1 MLTISLRELHW
12 QDYLILVICLSL
24 IIINLGMTALFMKKY
39 SEKKST
45 MQFVLGLFQLVSAYV
60 ALDYGLHSA
69 ITINEVWDS
78 IIEDAFIIGI
88 IVLPLLLIRI
98 AGEMCKSKPSLII
111 EVIFFGTKLAC
122 FIPVLLLPVNTFV
135 SYLVFL
141 PMAIMLAFVLYFL
154 IYKPH
159 KVKKELDID
168 DHVLKVALDIVGVS
182 AVLFIIVLFMF
193 AIYASFHLYAI
204 IISAFILYFAFL
216 VTVYLGYYNPIWWR
230 RIISQK
236 GDFKYCYGEFDEC
249 LNLIEEEDK
258 QDKRMKE
265 LEEELEHQDQRNI
278 EDIEELD
285 DMEELKD
292 LIEGLENLK
301 ELGDIQPEEDLDP
314 SD

>member
-1 MLTISLRELHW
+1 M
-12 QDYLILVICLSL
+12 
-24 IIINLGMTALFMKKY
+24 AFLFFKKY
-39 SEKKST
+39 SLKKSK
-45 MQFVLGLFQLVSAYV
+45 MQLANELFQLVSAYV
-60 ALDYGLHSA
+60 ALVYGFHQL
-69 ITINEVWDS
+69 ITINDVWNS

-88 IVLPLLLIRI
+88 IVLPLLLIKI
-98 AGEMCKSKPSLII
+98 AGEMCKSKPNLII

-122 FIPVLLLPVNTFV
+122 FIPVLLLPTHTFV

-159 KVKKELDID
+159 KVKKDLDID

-193 AIYASFHLYAI
+193 AMYASIHLYAI

-216 VTVYLGYYNPIWWR
+216 ITCYLGYYNPLWWR
-230 RIISQK
+230 RVVSRK
-236 GDFKYCYGEFDEC
+236 GDFRYCYGEFDEC

-258 QDKRMKE
+258 QEKRMKDLEKE
-265 LEEELEHQDQRNI
+265 LEGEELRNI

-292 LIEGLENLK
+292 LIDGLENLK
-301 ELGDIQPEEDLDP
+301 ELGDLQPEEDLDP

>member
-1 MLTISLRELHW
+1 MVTISLRDIFW
-12 QDYLILVICLSL
+12 QDYLILSFCLFL
-24 IIINLGMTALFMKKY
+24 IIINLGMAFLFFKKY
-39 SEKKST
+39 SLKKSK
-45 MQFVLGLFQLVSAYV
+45 MQLANGLFQLVSSYV
-60 ALDYGLHSA
+60 ALVYGIHQL
-69 ITINEVWDS
+69 IIINNVWNS
-78 IIEDAFIIGI
+78 VIEDAFIIGI

-122 FIPVLLLPVNTFV
+122 FIPVLLLPTHTFV
-135 SYLVFL
+135 SYLVYL

-159 KVKKELDID
+159 KVKIDLDID
-168 DHVLKVALDIVGVS
+168 DRVLKVALDIVGVS

-193 AIYASFHLYAI
+193 ALYASFHLYAI

-216 VTVYLGYYNPIWWR
+216 VTVYLGYYNPLWWR

-249 LNLIEEEDK
+249 LILIEEEDK
-258 QDKRMKE
+258 QEKRMKDLEKE
-265 LEEELEHQDQRNI
+265 LEGEQLRNI

-285 DMEELKD
+285 DVEELKD
-292 LIEGLENLK
+292 LIDGFENLR
-301 ELGDIQPEEDLDP
+301 ELGDLTEPDESE
-314 SD
+314 